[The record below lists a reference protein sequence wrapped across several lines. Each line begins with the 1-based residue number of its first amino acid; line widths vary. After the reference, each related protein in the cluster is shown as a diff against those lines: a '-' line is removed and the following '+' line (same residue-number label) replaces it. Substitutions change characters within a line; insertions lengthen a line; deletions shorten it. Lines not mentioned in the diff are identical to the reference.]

1 MILFK
6 SFWLGS
12 LLVLLVTA
20 GSAFVQAQA
29 LPVVA
34 VTATLDTFRDTTE
47 ALGTLRAN
55 ESVAL
60 TVNVAET
67 ITAIH
72 FEDGQ
77 IVEQGDVLVEMMSA
91 EEGALL
97 VEAETNV
104 RESKRQLDR
113 IQQLVKAG
121 TASESLLDERQRDYD
136 AARARLAATQSRL
149 KDRIVKAPFSGVLG
163 LRNVSVGALVS
174 PGDVITTLTD
184 NSQMKLDF
192 TVPSVFLASLSPGLP
207 VVAASRIYRGELF
220 HGEVR
225 SIDNQI
231 DAVTRAIRIRAI
243 LPNPDKRLKQGMLM
257 TVDLFMNARENIVIP
272 EAALLPQGEENF
284 VVVAVDKDGATF
296 AEKRRVTLG
305 SRRVGEVEI
314 TSGLSEGE
322 RVVTD
327 GGFKAKPGAPL
338 RIITKPTVTS
348 SETASAP

>member
-1 MILFK
+1 MA
-6 SFWLGS
+6 G
-12 LLVLLVTA
+12 VTR
-20 GSAFVQAQA
+20 VHAQPGA
-29 LPVVA
+29 MPVV
-34 VTATLDTFRDTTE
+34 VTVAQLDTFRDKAE

-77 IVEQGDVLVEMMSA
+77 QVKLGDVLVELMSA

-113 IQQLVKAG
+113 IRQLVKAG

-136 AARARLAATQSRL
+136 TGRARLVATQSRL

-184 NSQMKLDF
+184 GSQMKLDF
-192 TVPSVFLASLSPGLP
+192 TVPSVFLASLVPGLP
-207 VVAASRIYRGELF
+207 VVATTRIYSGESF
-220 HGEVR
+220 NGEVR

-231 DAVTRAIRIRAI
+231 DPVTRAIRVRAI
-243 LPNPDKRLKQGMLM
+243 LPNPDQRLKQGMLM
-257 TVDLFMNARENIVIP
+257 KVDVFMNARESIAIP
-272 EAALLPQGEENF
+272 EAALLPHGEENF
-284 VVVAVDKDGATF
+284 VMVVKEIEGTLQ
-296 AEKRRVTLG
+296 AEKRRITVA
-305 SRRVGEVEI
+305 SRRLGEVEI
-314 TSGLSEGE
+314 SAGITVGE
-322 RVVTD
+322 KIITH
-327 GGFKAKPGAPL
+327 GGFKVKPGMPV
-338 RIITKPTVTS
+338 RIIASAT
-348 SETASAP
+348 ETAVAQ

>member
-1 MILFK
+1 MRLVRFLRQ
-6 SFWLGS
+6 FFC
-12 LLVLLVTA
+12 LLVISAMAVAVYAQPSAMPVVVVTA
-20 GSAFVQAQA
+20 K
-29 LPVVA
+29 
-34 VTATLDTFRDTTE
+34 LDTFRDTAE

-72 FEDGQ
+72 FEDGER
-77 IVEQGDVLVEMMSA
+77 VKQGDVLVELMSA

-136 AARARLAATQSRL
+136 TARARLVATQSRL

-163 LRNVSVGALVS
+163 LRNVSVGSLVS

-192 TVPSVFLASLSPGLP
+192 TVPSIFLSSLAPGLP
-207 VVAASRIYRGELF
+207 VVATSRIYAGESF
-220 HGEVR
+220 KGDVS

-231 DAVTRAIRIRAI
+231 DPVTRAIRVRAI
-243 LPNPDKRLKQGMLM
+243 LPNPDQRLKQGMLM
-257 TVDLFMNARENIVIP
+257 TVDVFMNAREAIVLP
-272 EAALLPQGEENF
+272 EAALLPQGKETF
-284 VVVAVDKDGATF
+284 VMVVSDNDGALI
-296 AEKRRVTLG
+296 AEKRQVTVA
-305 SRRVGEVEI
+305 SRRLGEVE
-314 TSGLSEGE
+314 LSAGVAAGE
-322 RVVTD
+322 KIVTH
-327 GGFKAKPGAPL
+327 GGFKMKPGMPV
-338 RIITKPTVTS
+338 RIIS
-348 SETASAP
+348 SATEKTEAR